1 LQSYFYP
8 LTVYKLEGWA
18 DTSAPPTGSTVL
30 TILSPGATMSA
41 MTVDSSS
48 GSIFLLDNSGLVR
61 MCQVT
66 MEGAH
71 AMSDLPVPLELQGG
85 RFSTLFHSV
94 GSNSMFMVTLEE
106 NQLLRASVI
115 GGLVTKVEKVARRL
129 FGGKQ

>member
-30 TILSPGATMSA
+30 NILSPGATMSA

-66 MEGAH
+66 MEGTH